1 MVEHWI
7 EDPGVGGSNP
17 SRPTYKGK
25 TMPKK
30 KAVKKTAAKKDTT
43 TAVSLPPVVISSAIT
58 KAELKRLVKSKVED
72 QLYDNS
78 TVERK
83 LNGEIK
89 KALKALEPHIQ
100 EMIESELRKRLPKMV
115 KEFVDNLSY

>member
-1 MVEHWI
+1 
-7 EDPGVGGSNP
+7 
-17 SRPTYKGK
+17 
-25 TMPKK
+25 MPKK

-89 KALKALEPHIQ
+89 KALTALEPHIQ